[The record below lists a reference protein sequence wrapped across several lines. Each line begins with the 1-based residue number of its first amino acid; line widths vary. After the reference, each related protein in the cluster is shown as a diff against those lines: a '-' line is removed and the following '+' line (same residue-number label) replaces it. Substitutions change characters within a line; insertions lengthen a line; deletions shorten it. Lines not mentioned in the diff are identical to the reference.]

1 MAEKMPRR
9 SLVGAIG
16 ALLSTGCLDTS
27 ADAGSTGPGGGD
39 GTDDSAP
46 DESGGESVPERC
58 DVRPRSGWGRGDTA
72 EATLTTGDGTRSQC
86 VSRATDL
93 ALEETLRRSD
103 VGRYSSPPQWI
114 QSYST
119 DLDGDQIVELLVRA
133 EKSSDST
140 GDGSFVVCPPES
152 YSFDELIGVVPEEVV
167 VEQQGATSA
176 ERSDSN
182 RTCTLR
188 VRLKQARQQLD

>member
-1 MAEKMPRR
+1 MAEEMPRR

-16 ALLSTGCLDTS
+16 ALLSTGCLDAS
-27 ADAGSTGPGGGD
+27 PDSGSTGPGDGD

-46 DESGGESVPERC
+46 DESGESVPERC

-72 EATLTTGDGTRSQC
+72 EATVTTGDGTRSQC

-103 VGRYSSPPQWI
+103 VARYSSPPQWI

-119 DLDGDQIVELLVRA
+119 DLDGEQIVELLVRA
-133 EKSSDST
+133 EKSSDYT
-140 GDGSFVVCPPES
+140 GDGSSAVCPPES

-167 VEQQGATSA
+167 VERQGATSA
-176 ERSDSN
+176 ENSESN

-188 VRLKQARQQLD
+188 VRLKQVRQQLD